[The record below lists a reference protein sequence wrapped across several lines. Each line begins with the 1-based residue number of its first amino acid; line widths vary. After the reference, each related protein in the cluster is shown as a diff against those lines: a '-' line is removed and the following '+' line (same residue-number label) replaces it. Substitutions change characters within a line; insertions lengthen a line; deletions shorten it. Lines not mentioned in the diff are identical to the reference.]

1 MSKELVGRLAT
12 IGENVAQEGHWITPV
27 AEALN
32 GVAAEEAAWKPAPD
46 ERSIAEIVA
55 HMAVWTN
62 WCVRFLHGED
72 TEVNDWPPVTGN
84 DAGEWERSKEALLSA
99 LRDFQTALRVVKP
112 ETLFDAP
119 TPEVTPTDRFTGI
132 GSILVHNAYHAGQIT
147 KLREAYRR
155 R

>member
-1 MSKELVGRLAT
+1 MSREVLERLVT
-12 IGENVAQEGHWITPV
+12 IGENVAREGHWITPV
-27 AEALN
+27 AEALD
-32 GVAAEEAAWKPAPD
+32 GVMAEEATWKPAPD

-55 HMAVWTN
+55 HMTVWTD

-72 TEVNDWPPVTGN
+72 TEVTDWPPVTDR
-84 DAGEWERSKEALLSA
+84 DAEEWERSRTALLSA
-99 LRDFQTALRVVKP
+99 LHDFQAALTALKP

-119 TPEVTPTDRFTGI
+119 TPEVTSTDRFTGI